1 VVAGMVRYVLPLV
14 LYSVFLIRYPGVS
27 SRQATEAELNPLTG
41 IRQKMHKE
49 LMNWLPGDSGPLAS
63 GILLGGNEGLSYSA
77 KAAFR
82 QAGLLHVTAASGYN
96 VAVVAGW
103 AMAVGTRVWGRRRA
117 IGMGFACTVLY
128 MYLAGMSAAVIR
140 AGVMALLTLTA
151 AFLGRR
157 ADAGWTLVTAC
168 GLMLAIK
175 PDWISDIGFQLSVA
189 ATAGLV
195 FINTSPGAGV
205 ISDFKTTVTAQITTI
220 PLILHHFG
228 NLSMISPVINCLT
241 LWTIPVIMQVTAM
254 AVAIGWLWDPAG
266 WLLSLTVWPL
276 LKYMLVIVDWG
287 ATWPGANLQAGK
299 IGWGWVGLYY
309 MTVIIIYRLLKYKIY
324 FNQKG

>member
-1 VVAGMVRYVLPLV
+1 
-14 LYSVFLIRYPGVS
+14 
-27 SRQATEAELNPLTG
+27 
-41 IRQKMHKE
+41 
-49 LMNWLPGDSGPLAS
+49 
-63 GILLGGNEGLSYSA
+63 
-77 KAAFR
+77 
-82 QAGLLHVTAASGYN
+82 
-96 VAVVAGW
+96 
-103 AMAVGTRVWGRRRA
+103 
-117 IGMGFACTVLY
+117 
-128 MYLAGMSAAVIR
+128 
-140 AGVMALLTLTA
+140 
-151 AFLGRR
+151 
-157 ADAGWTLVTAC
+157 
-168 GLMLAIK
+168 MLAIK